1 MGTGDLIF
9 IAILVV
15 LVPSFWIRR
24 RWRYVDDQRDDASL
38 DRKRSEQIGD
48 ASGGGGGGGD

>member
-15 LVPSFWIRR
+15 LVGSFWVRGR
-24 RWRYVDDQRDDASL
+24 LRYVDDQRDDASH
-38 DRKRSEQIGD
+38 DHRRSEDID
-48 ASGGGGGGGD
+48 ADSGGDGGGD

>member
-15 LVPSFWIRR
+15 LVASFWIRR

-48 ASGGGGGGGD
+48 ASGGGDGGGD

>member
-15 LVPSFWIRR
+15 LVASLWIRG

-48 ASGGGGGGGD
+48 DSGSGDGGGD